1 MAVVRSVMQKWRGL
15 QKRLKRVWQRREKR
29 ERLKAMV
36 VGTCLTHSWI
46 LLDGM
51 SI

>member
-1 MAVVRSVMQKWRGL
+1 MEVLRSVMQQWRGL

-29 ERLKAMV
+29 GRLKAIAA
-36 VGTCLTHSWI
+36 GTYLTHSWI
-46 LLDGM
+46 LLDEI